1 MEEPEEKIIN
11 ESNLLEIGF
20 IKQFEHLEDGF
31 YRLSVDTKFYL
42 TVGIKNLVVSI
53 HLAGYGHIERLNHIK
68 TIKQIK
74 DLVFALTGKT
84 RGDEISFA
92 PTFED
97 HKYTFSYPSLL
108 QPPSSF
114 DYLRTLQLLNYTWK
128 YFF

>member
-114 DYLRTLQLLNYTWK
+114 DYLRTLQLLNYT
-128 YFF
+128 